1 MERLD
6 MTLADA
12 GFATSLY
19 FIFRTVGCFLGAFI
33 LQKVFCEVFLWN
45 LSVVLYVGGNGGIIY
60 IPFGNN
66 YLYLHCHDWFR

>member
-6 MTLADA
+6 MTLAEA

-19 FIFRTVGCFLGAFI
+19 FDFPYGGLLPRSLYLAKGFC
-33 LQKVFCEVFLWN
+33 KVFLCSQCRVH
-45 LSVVLYVGGNGGIIY
+45 VAGNGGIIY